1 MSCRCQVGS
10 MSQRDGMLFDPL
22 NADYLRR
29 GAILIA
35 DPLKVF
41 AFISSTIC
49 ALLLLLFIW
58 IVWPTNSQQPW
69 PMEWVLGWALLFFAP
84 LAIALW
90 ATIVPQQWEM
100 PTYGLVRRLI
110 QVHALTASL
119 VMVGGCVLRPE
130 IFHGI
135 LVLSAFFAFGALL
148 IDLVILF
155 WSPWSGFDPEDVHTY
170 RALHLKV
177 AGGTVAAVIVWSFAN
192 IGLVVAQ
199 AQYFSHGRP
208 YCLEVASRGYG
219 YRRAASLLD
228 LNALS
233 MRGASDRRGLDDTF
247 HGVLVIDTALGL
259 ERRNWLYMPQ
269 HFALLEQDPSRQSYL
284 RPSCQLRTDFAL
296 QLPLW

>member
-1 MSCRCQVGS
+1 MFFGPS
-10 MSQRDGMLFDPL
+10 
-22 NADYLRR
+22 NADYRR
-29 GAILIA
+29 REAIIIA

-41 AFISSTIC
+41 AFISSSIC

-58 IVWPTNSQQPW
+58 VVWPTNPQESW
-69 PMEWVLGWALLFFAP
+69 PPEWIGAWVLVFFAP
-84 LAIALW
+84 LAILLW
-90 ATIVPQQWEM
+90 AVTVPRYWEM
-100 PTYGLVRRLI
+100 RTYGVVRRLI
-110 QVHALTASL
+110 QVHALIASL

-130 IFHGI
+130 LFHGV

-177 AGGTVAAVIVWSFAN
+177 AGGTVAAIMVWSFAS
-192 IGLVVAQ
+192 IGLVVGQ

-219 YRRAASLLD
+219 YRPAASLLD

-233 MRGASDRRGLDDTF
+233 MRGTSSASSFPDTF
-247 HGVLVIDTALGL
+247 YGVITFHALLIVDAADGL
-259 ERRNWLYMPQ
+259 QRRHWSYLFQ
-269 HFALLEQDPSRQSYL
+269 HFVLSEQSPAARSRVRL
-284 RPSCQLRTDFAL
+284 SCQLRTDFAL